1 MSITLKAARVNK
13 GLTQEQAAKMLGIH
27 INTLQ
32 KYEKGVNFPDVPLI
46 RKIEELYGVSYNDIN
61 FFSPEKT
68 I

>member
-61 FFSPEKT
+61 FFSAEKT